1 MIRLHGAPVNKY
13 YYNINLQDEVFS
25 DDEIEEETD
34 ELTAENEKNL
44 MAVSPDSTSG
54 SIPPPQHLQ
63 HPQQQMLKPIP
74 GTGVG
79 SDGIT
84 TVSINASVAAPV
96 MTGVAQQA
104 HLEVKKG
111 EFFTNLFL

>member
-1 MIRLHGAPVNKY
+1 M
-13 YYNINLQDEVFS
+13 
-25 DDEIEEETD
+25 
-34 ELTAENEKNL
+34 TAENEKNL

-63 HPQQQMLKPIP
+63 HPQQQQQMLKPIP

-96 MTGVAQQA
+96 MTGVAPQA

-111 EFFTNLFL
+111 EFFTRLLM